1 MTSQIQPPTRPE
13 GHQELGSGRR
23 SAVPRRLALVAVAA
37 AAVALAA
44 CGSSSSAST
53 TSSTN
58 ASRSG
63 NGTGGSA
70 AGGGGAPRFPGVT
83 GTIAAINGM
92 SLEVQNPA
100 TGQTTVTYTTATTFQ
115 QTVVSSVVGV
125 TAGSCITATGTPPT
139 GSGSTNR
146 FGGPVTATRV
156 AISQPTS
163 GSCTAGLGGF
173 RAGGTGGPPGGG
185 PGTGA
190 SGGAPP
196 GSQPGGSP
204 SRTFRGQNPG
214 QFAVASGMVTA
225 VTGSQV
231 TVSETNPSTQAAST
245 AVVTLTPSTTFTER
259 TSASPADLA
268 VGKCAQAVGSA
279 DTTGAVAARSITVS
293 TPGASGCAG
302 RLGRFGGG
310 GGAGGGGGGGSSSA

>member
-1 MTSQIQPPTRPE
+1 MNSQIRHPARLD
-13 GHQELGSGRR
+13 GQELRSGRR

-53 TSSTN
+53 TSSTS
-58 ASRSG
+58 ASKSG
-63 NGTGGSA
+63 NRAGSSAGGS
-70 AGGGGAPRFPGVT
+70 GAPRFPGVT
-83 GTIAAINGM
+83 GTIAAINGT

-100 TGQTTVTYTTATTFQ
+100 TGQTTVTYTTATTFD
-115 QTVVSSVVGV
+115 QTVATSAAGV
-125 TAGSCITATGTPPT
+125 TVGSCITATGTPPT

-156 AISQPTS
+156 AVSQPTS
-163 GSCTAGLGGF
+163 GSCAGGLGGF

-185 PGTGA
+185 PGAGA

-196 GSQPGGSP
+196 GTQPGGSS
-204 SRTFRGQNPG
+204 SRTFRGRNPG

-231 TVSETNPSTQAAST
+231 TVTETNPSTQANST
-245 AVVTLTPSTTFTER
+245 AVVTLTPSTTFAER
-259 TSASPADLA
+259 TSASPSDLA

-293 TPGASGCAG
+293 TPGANGCVG

-310 GGAGGGGGGGSSSA
+310 ESGGGGPGGSSSA